1 MTPKK
6 ELDQTIKV
14 GFLDEEME
22 NLSKYRENF
31 DIVLTNED
39 ATFDNVRKIIKI

>member
-1 MTPKK
+1 MP
-6 ELDQTIKV
+6 IKV